1 MSNGGGDVVVYDFD
15 GTLVEGDIGA
25 AFIRHLLQGWR
36 RALLLPFAPLGLALM
51 RLEATRRAG
60 VSIFLFFGALGRSV
74 GTIEALAERFAEAR
88 PMRPRE
94 RELAWVRADVRDG
107 HRVVVATGAFEPLA
121 RVALR
126 RLGVYPGVT
135 LVASRLRPR
144 WGSAGVARHCTGE
157 AKLRALVEE
166 GFPPPYVRAISDA
179 AIDLPLLR
187 AAREAVLVNASDR
200 CRSKV
205 RKAIGPRLVDADLT
219 ALPLP

>member
-1 MSNGGGDVVVYDFD
+1 MPPAEVVVYDFD
-15 GTLVEGDIGA
+15 GTLVEGYIGA
-25 AFIRHLLQGWR
+25 AFIHHLLRGWR
-36 RALLLPFAPLGLALM
+36 RALVLPFAPLGFALM
-51 RLEATRRAG
+51 RFEATRRAG
-60 VSIFLFFGALGRSV
+60 VSLFLFFGALGRNV
-74 GTIEALAERFAEAR
+74 GTIEALAERFAETH

-94 RELAWVRADVRDG
+94 RELAWLRADVRDG

-144 WGSAGVARHCTGE
+144 WGGAGVARHCTGE

>member
-1 MSNGGGDVVVYDFD
+1 MPPAEVVVYDFD

-25 AFIRHLLQGWR
+25 AFIHHLLRGWR
-36 RALLLPFAPLGLALM
+36 RALVLPFAPLGFALM
-51 RLEATRRAG
+51 RFEATRRAG
-60 VSIFLFFGALGRSV
+60 VSLFLFFGALGRNV
-74 GTIEALAERFAEAR
+74 GTIEALAERFAETH

-94 RELAWVRADVRDG
+94 RELAWLRADVRDG

-144 WGSAGVARHCTGE
+144 WGGAGVARHCTGE

>member
-25 AFIRHLLQGWR
+25 AFIHHLLQGWR
-36 RALLLPFAPLGLALM
+36 RALVLPFAPLGFVLM
-51 RLEATRRAG
+51 RFEATRRAG
-60 VSIFLFFGALGRSV
+60 VSLFLFFGALGRNV
-74 GTIEALAERFAEAR
+74 GTIEALAERFAETR

-121 RVALR
+121 RAALR

-135 LVASRLRPR
+135 LVASRLRLR

-157 AKLRALVEE
+157 AKLRALAEE
-166 GFPPPYVRAISDA
+166 GFPPPYVRAVSDA

-187 AAREAVLVNASDR
+187 AAHEAVLVNASAR
-200 CRSKV
+200 CRSIV
-205 RKAIGPRLVDADLT
+205 RQALGARLVDADLT